1 MEKENEINK
10 EIDKVIKGNTESY
23 IDVLV
28 NRDRRNELTTKEWF
42 EMNAKLQKKKGI
54 ARKALVE
61 MGVLEKKGE
70 NKYDNYKYFTEA
82 QYKDVANEILVKANI
97 EIKADLVE
105 MERFTF
111 NNVKTPVGRI
121 AKMRYSLIDTETGF
135 YEETLIEGE
144 GLDRGDKAG
153 YKAYTGAV
161 KYFLANTFL
170 VPTGDDPET
179 ESPGVVEDTKKQ
191 NTIKKTN
198 ENVKLVSQ
206 EKIDKIKLMYQGE
219 TKINKLLSIAKV
231 DKLENLT
238 EKMAD
243 YFISVA
249 MKEKTKEETST
260 QNEQTNG

>member
-1 MEKENEINK
+1 MRTQSTRE
-10 EIDKVIKGNTESY
+10 
-23 IDVLV
+23 
-28 NRDRRNELTTKEWF
+28 DRT
-42 EMNAKLQKKKGI
+42 
-54 ARKALVE
+54 
-61 MGVLEKKGE
+61 
-70 NKYDNYKYFTEA
+70 A
-82 QYKDVANEILVKANI
+82 Q
-97 EIKADLVE
+97 
-105 MERFTF
+105 T
-111 NNVKTPVGRI
+111 
-121 AKMRYSLIDTETGF
+121 
-135 YEETLIEGE
+135 GE

-260 QNEQTNG
+260 QNEQANG